1 MPRAIHILQHRFM
14 ISRIASV
21 AVVLLALTSEPF
33 TQTGT
38 RTVSPET
45 QAETDLVHFG
55 DLIDVDV
62 VGSFEYDWR
71 GTLNPEGFL
80 DGTDKLEEPVLALCR
95 SEGDVADDLT
105 AAFSKFLR
113 SPKVVVRILDRSRRA
128 EAIVAG
134 AVRNPYRFQIK
145 RPVRLNEL
153 IVFAG
158 GITDRSDGEIV
169 IFRPE
174 SLSCAGRL
182 KPSPGN
188 TEAFVKTSGSSGSQT
203 FRIKISD
210 LLKGELSA
218 NPQIL
223 SGDIIT
229 VSEAAPIFVIGGV
242 NNPRQLSSRSQ
253 VTLSRAIASSGGL
266 TKDATEDKI
275 TIYRR
280 VNGQSQVIN
289 ADLAK
294 IESKV
299 VEDIPLMAY
308 DIVDVGQ
315 KGREKRRFPP
325 NMAADA
331 TRSDKFAFRLKI
343 VE

>member
-1 MPRAIHILQHRFM
+1 M
-14 ISRIASV
+14 
-21 AVVLLALTSEPF
+21 
-33 TQTGT
+33 
-38 RTVSPET
+38 
-45 QAETDLVHFG
+45 
-55 DLIDVDV
+55 
-62 VGSFEYDWR
+62 
-71 GTLNPEGFL
+71 
-80 DGTDKLEEPVLALCR
+80 
-95 SEGDVADDLT
+95 
-105 AAFSKFLR
+105 
-113 SPKVVVRILDRSRRA
+113 VRILDRSRRA

-325 NMAADA
+325 NVAADA
-331 TRSDKFAFRLKI
+331 TRRDKFAFRLKI